1 MTLDLHR
8 LYHPDGKSLGTAISG
23 LSGSGKTT
31 IVISTLQNA
40 IKSKEFGEFHRF
52 VIIDPKTQKGDYD
65 LLGNPI
71 ADLEK
76 AFTSIRKNR
85 VTIFWPRVEE
95 FGADVSEI
103 VDYLFALADKEEK
116 SSFTLIID
124 EASILITPNTI
135 PPSLKRLSVQGR
147 AKRIKPVFIGQRPIF
162 NRWLDANLS
171 NLILAK
177 TLPVDFDVLSK
188 RWGVDFEQYQETLA
202 KIDYSFM
209 FFDLEK
215 VTVKMMK
222 PVPLPKVP
230 KREKK
235 RTWMDR
241 FFSI

>member
-1 MTLDLHR
+1 MLDLYR
-8 LYHPDGKSLGTAISG
+8 LYHPDGKTLGTAISG

-40 IKSKEFGEFHRF
+40 IQSNEFGEYHRF
-52 VIIDPKTQKGDYD
+52 IIIDPKTQKGDYD
-65 LLGNPI
+65 LLSEPI
-71 ADLEK
+71 TDLNK
-76 AFTSIRKNR
+76 AFKSIRKER
-85 VTIFWPRVEE
+85 VTLFWPNVEE
-95 FGADVSEI
+95 FGSDVSDI
-103 VDYLFALADKEEK
+103 VDYIFALADKEEK
-116 SSFTLIID
+116 TSFTLVID
-124 EASILITPNTI
+124 EASILITPTKI

-177 TLPVDFDVLSK
+177 TLPVDFDVLQK
-188 RWGVDFEQYQETLA
+188 RWGVDFEQYQESLA
-202 KIDYSFM
+202 EVDYSFM

-230 KREKK
+230 KPRKK
-235 RTWMDR
+235 RTWMDK
-241 FFSI
+241 FFTN